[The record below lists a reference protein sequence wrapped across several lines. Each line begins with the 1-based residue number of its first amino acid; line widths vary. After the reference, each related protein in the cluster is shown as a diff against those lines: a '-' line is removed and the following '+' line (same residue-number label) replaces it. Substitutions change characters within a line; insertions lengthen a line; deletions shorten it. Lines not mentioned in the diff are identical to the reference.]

1 MRFIALTCLLA
12 ACGSTPETPA
22 PEAAAP
28 ADAPAAE
35 EAAAP
40 EAAPAAEAAANAAP
54 AFELTDAEGNSHTL
68 ADLKGKV
75 VVLEWFNPGCPFV
88 VAAHENGPLTDMA
101 SKWGDKEVVWLAVNS
116 GAPGKQGHG
125 AEVNKQAAASWSI
138 SHPILLDETG
148 EVGKAYG
155 AKTTPQMV
163 VIDPE
168 GNIAY
173 GGALDNAP
181 MGAVKGDGDY
191 TPYTAN
197 ALDAVIAGE
206 AAKPDQTSPWGCS
219 VKYAS

>member
-1 MRFIALTCLLA
+1 MCIR
-12 ACGSTPETPA
+12 
-22 PEAAAP
+22 
-28 ADAPAAE
+28 DR
-35 EAAAP
+35 
-40 EAAPAAEAAANAAP
+40 
-54 AFELTDAEGNSHTL
+54 
-68 ADLKGKV
+68 
-75 VVLEWFNPGCPFV
+75 
-88 VAAHENGPLTDMA
+88 
-101 SKWGDKEVVWLAVNS
+101 
-116 GAPGKQGHG
+116 
-125 AEVNKQAAASWSI
+125 SWSI